1 MLCLTQDNYIVQRM
15 FSEHKVPDNFVMD
28 YLFKVYMGTVKAMAD
43 QDEEFLGEYL
53 EKSFATKLGQRIKTL
68 KEKGYR
74 LSVVEDVIGRNGQPI
89 PKKVEVLDSV
99 FIKGLF
105 MDRSKNMSE
114 DQYHIFN
121 DSDNLVVLVP

>member
-1 MLCLTQDNYIVQRM
+1 MQRM

-43 QDEEFLGEYL
+43 HDEEFLGEYL
-53 EKSFATKLGQRIKTL
+53 EKSFATKLGQRLKTL
-68 KEKGYR
+68 KDKGYR

-105 MDRSKNMSE
+105 MDRSKNMPE

-121 DSDNLVVLVP
+121 DSDNLVRLVLLS